1 MSDQWLQLRRI
12 SFQTVSN
19 KGTLSSGKNHHK
31 IPSDQIGAVKRR
43 IGEKED
49 RVRSIK
55 IILKERY
62 ILIRY
67 FFYYKMFITL

>member
-1 MSDQWLQLRRI
+1 MKDLGRQLRRI

-19 KGTLSSGKNHHK
+19 KGVLSSGKNHPQ
-31 IPSDQIGAVKRR
+31 IPSNQIRAVKRR

-49 RVRSIK
+49 RVEFIE